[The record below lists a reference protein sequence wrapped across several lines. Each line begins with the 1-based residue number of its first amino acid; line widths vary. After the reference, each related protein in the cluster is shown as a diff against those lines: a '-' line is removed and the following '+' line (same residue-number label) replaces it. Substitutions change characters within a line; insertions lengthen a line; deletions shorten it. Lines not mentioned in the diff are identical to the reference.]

1 MLSFLDPFEQEN
13 YNKRINATTCLI
25 GFDFDAYGKLNID
38 STEDQFRVLA
48 REKLQELAPR
58 VSKALKSAGVTDGSE
73 GVRDLSDV
81 IAEGGVMVEPLKSKE
96 YFERVFLDMGAP
108 TWPNGF
114 DIAPAW
120 LWREMEAAGE
130 LTHEAAK

>member
-1 MLSFLDPFEQEN
+1 MSTN
-13 YNKRINATTCLI
+13 
-25 GFDFDAYGKLNID
+25 DFPMVDVQSIRPLEGYRLWVRFA
-38 STEDQFRVLA
+38 
-48 REKLQELAPR
+48 
-58 VSKALKSAGVTDGSE
+58 DGSE

-81 IAEGGVMVEPLKSKE
+81 IAKGGVMVEPLKSKE

-114 DIAPAW
+114 DIAPDW
-120 LWREMEAAGE
+120 LWREMEAARE